1 VSHGREEELKV
12 LDFERKD
19 AKVEGRVTED
29 QSVGQDVG
37 QMYDRYGHNIMSA
50 LQIHVESTDR
60 RLEAISA
67 LVANGV
73 ISNMDS
79 KAVNSILS
87 SLIN

>member
-1 VSHGREEELKV
+1 MRHGREEELKV

-19 AKVEGRVTED
+19 AKVEGRVTEY

-50 LQIHVESTDR
+50 MQIESTDR

-67 LVANGV
+67 LVANV
-73 ISNMDS
+73 VLTTWTA
-79 KAVNSILS
+79 KLFTAFYL
-87 SLIN
+87 L